1 MRILEQFSP
10 IEIGETDNFCFDFTA
25 DVGAAT
31 IVSTAWSC
39 ALAPYQTATDS
50 NPGSRILSVNATDTI
65 QVRWADGRLETRT
78 GAFSIASLG
87 TFPDT
92 ALGGTYVLEAQ
103 VTLSDGRVLALNSTV
118 QIPQANL
125 EPLFD

>member
-1 MRILEQFSP
+1 MHIPGQFSP

-39 ALAPYQTATDS
+39 ALAPFQTATDS
-50 NPGSRILSVNATDTI
+50 NPASRILSVIATDTI
-65 QVRWADGRLETRT
+65 QVRSADGRMETRT
-78 GAFSIASLG
+78 GAFSIASIG

-103 VTLSDGRVLALNSTV
+103 VTLSDGRILALNSTV
-118 QIPQANL
+118 EIPQANL
-125 EPLFD
+125 DPLFD

>member
-1 MRILEQFSP
+1 MHILGQFSP

-39 ALAPYQTATDS
+39 ALAPFQTATDS
-50 NPGSRILSVNATDTI
+50 NPASRILSVIATDTI
-65 QVRWADGRLETRT
+65 QVRWADGRIETRT
-78 GAFSIASLG
+78 GAFSIASIG

-103 VTLSDGRVLALNSTV
+103 VTLSDGRILALNSTV
-118 QIPQANL
+118 QIPQADFA
-125 EPLFD
+125 PLFD

>member
-1 MRILEQFSP
+1 MHILGQFSP

-39 ALAPYQTATDS
+39 ALAPFQTATDS
-50 NPGSRILSVNATDTI
+50 NPASRILSVIATDTI
-65 QVRWADGRLETRT
+65 QVRSADGRMETRT

-103 VTLSDGRVLALNSTV
+103 VTLSDGRILALNSTV
-118 QIPQANL
+118 QIPQADFA
-125 EPLFD
+125 PLFD

>member
-1 MRILEQFSP
+1 MHILGQFSP

-50 NPGSRILSVNATDTI
+50 NPSSRILSVNAIDTI
-65 QVRWADGRLETRT
+65 QVRWADGRIETRS
-78 GAFSIASLG
+78 GAFSIASIG
-87 TFPDT
+87 TFPGT
-92 ALGGTYVLEAQ
+92 AAGGTYVLEAQ
-103 VTLSDGRVLALNSTV
+103 VTLSDGRILALNSTV

-125 EPLFD
+125 DPLFD

>member
-1 MRILEQFSP
+1 MHIPGQFSP

-39 ALAPYQTATDS
+39 ALAPFQTATDS
-50 NPGSRILSVNATDTI
+50 NPASRILSVIATDTI
-65 QVRWADGRLETRT
+65 QVRWADGRIETRT
-78 GAFSIASLG
+78 GAFSIASIG

-103 VTLSDGRVLALNSTV
+103 VTLSDGRILALNSTV
-118 QIPQANL
+118 EIPQANL
-125 EPLFD
+125 DPLFD

>member
-1 MRILEQFSP
+1 MHILGQFSP

-39 ALAPYQTATDS
+39 ALAPFQTATDS
-50 NPGSRILSVNATDTI
+50 NPASRILSVIATDTI
-65 QVRWADGRLETRT
+65 QVRSADGRMETRT
-78 GAFSIASLG
+78 GAFSIASIG

-103 VTLSDGRVLALNSTV
+103 VTLSDGRILALNSTV
-118 QIPQANL
+118 EIPQANL
-125 EPLFD
+125 DPLFD

>member
-1 MRILEQFSP
+1 MHILGQFSP

-39 ALAPYQTATDS
+39 ALAPFQTATDS
-50 NPGSRILSVNATDTI
+50 NPASRILSVIATDTI
-65 QVRWADGRLETRT
+65 QVRSADGRMETRT

-103 VTLSDGRVLALNSTV
+103 VTLSDGRILALNSTV
-118 QIPQANL
+118 EIPQANL
-125 EPLFD
+125 DPLFD

>member
-1 MRILEQFSP
+1 MHIPGQFSP

-39 ALAPYQTATDS
+39 ALAPFQTATDS
-50 NPGSRILSVNATDTI
+50 NPASRILSVIATDTI
-65 QVRWADGRLETRT
+65 QVRSADGRMETRT

-103 VTLSDGRVLALNSTV
+103 VTLSDGRILALNSTV
-118 QIPQANL
+118 QIPQADFA
-125 EPLFD
+125 PLFD